1 MRWLYYDPQNRREAA
16 EHAQVLAK
24 IDAWWEAF
32 KQRESEIGS
41 LLNDQAGWDLPAWME
56 QTLQAVHP
64 ELMWEFGPALQ
75 SDGHRLVITPE
86 SARHLR
92 PLLHTLL
99 QRAPKLPTWEF
110 YAYRQPE
117 QTVAAVLNDVA
128 ARVEFDLSAATVAAH
143 IDDGKRI
150 DLCYF
155 LPGLTARDAE
165 LAQGAAFVAT
175 ESLLGEEML
184 DRWIDTIDVAAT
196 RKFSP
201 GEGRPLPLDRM
212 QPTVTALIGSLQE
225 QLPSEPTSRLVDG
238 VEWAGFEMHPE
249 EADADY
255 AARNDLYVAVSGRPD
270 VFTAA
275 HRGSVFD
282 SQCYSRFDET
292 FCYLKIDAES
302 GLEGCQYQ
310 GRDELEEA
318 LNNSLRTAN
327 LGCCF
332 GGGTGLAYSY
342 IDLALT
348 DVRRAAE
355 LIRGILQPARIPRR
369 TWLQFF
375 DDTLAHEWIGIYP
388 DSPPPPISSGD
399 ED

>member
-1 MRWLYYDPQNRREAA
+1 
-16 EHAQVLAK
+16 
-24 IDAWWEAF
+24 
-32 KQRESEIGS
+32 
-41 LLNDQAGWDLPAWME
+41 
-56 QTLQAVHP
+56 
-64 ELMWEFGPALQ
+64 
-75 SDGHRLVITPE
+75 
-86 SARHLR
+86 
-92 PLLHTLL
+92 
-99 QRAPKLPTWEF
+99 
-110 YAYRQPE
+110 
-117 QTVAAVLNDVA
+117 VA

-238 VEWAGFEMHPE
+238 VEWSGFEMHPE

-318 LNNSLRTAN
+318 LNRESRLLLWRRHGAGVFVHRPRTH
-327 LGCCF
+327 GRSPRS
-332 GGGTGLAYSY
+332 GTYPRY
-342 IDLALT
+342 P
-348 DVRRAAE
+348 
-355 LIRGILQPARIPRR
+355 PARADPAPHLAAILRRYARPRVDR
-369 TWLQFF
+369 HLSRFPS
-375 DDTLAHEWIGIYP
+375 AA
-388 DSPPPPISSGD
+388 D
-399 ED
+399 EQR